1 MENRHYYR
9 SLMRNMVLI
18 MILVS
23 FSPLILLSG
32 IIGYHFETSYHEKT
46 LAHLKELVLKH
57 QQNINIFLNE
67 KLSYIRVMASSFTLE
82 QLSDDKFLE
91 RKLAVLRNAYG
102 GVFVDL
108 GVVNE
113 QGVQIAYAGGFK
125 LERANY
131 SEADWFKKAITRPYY
146 ISDVFL
152 GLRRQPHFIVSVK
165 ESSGGKDWI
174 LRATIDFEAFNSLV
188 ESIHVGKTGSA
199 LIMNRQGE
207 FQTEP
212 RLSATPDRDGLM
224 RLFGDEGPQST
235 IVEVG
240 ADYIVTADM
249 DQGTSIVEAHEVAA
263 GQVEYDE
270 KKYIYVLT
278 PLKSGEWILIYLQE
292 ASDAFSDLQRARNL
306 ALFIFFIGG
315 FGIVSMAFFLSR
327 RMVEHIERADQEKE
341 MMNEQVIEAGK
352 LASVGE
358 LAAGIAHEINN
369 PVAIMVEEAGW
380 IQDLLEEEDL
390 ARSGNLEEFERALKQ
405 IKTQG
410 ARCKE
415 ITHKLLSFARKTDP
429 TVREVELNE
438 LIEEIVSISE
448 QKARYSNVRIGKNLE
463 DGLPLVQ
470 ASPSEL
476 QQVFLNLINNAID
489 AIGTSGG
496 TIDITTRMENKHV
509 IVDVADNGPG
519 IPKAIL
525 ARVFDPFF
533 TTKPVGKGT
542 GLGLSICYGIVK
554 KMGGDISVN
563 SAVGM
568 GTTFHVYL
576 PLPKNGSR
584 RQNPEAARE
593 SAGAAQMQSAM
604 KQL

>member
-1 MENRHYYR
+1 
-9 SLMRNMVLI
+9 MRNMVLI

-46 LAHLKELVLKH
+46 RAYLKELVLKH

-125 LERANY
+125 LEKANY

-212 RLSATPDRDGLM
+212 RLGATPDKDGLM

-249 DQGTSIVEAHEVAA
+249 GQETSVAETREVAA
-263 GQVEYDE
+263 GQVEYGE
-270 KKYIYVLT
+270 KEYIYVLT

-306 ALFIFFIGG
+306 ALFIFLIGG
-315 FGIVSMAFFLSR
+315 LGIVSMAFFLSR

-410 ARCKE
+410 SRCKE

-448 QKARYSNVRIGKNLE
+448 QRARYSNVRIGKSLE

-584 RQNPEAARE
+584 RQNPEAAQE
-593 SAGAAQMQSAM
+593 PAGAAQMQSAM